1 MTSELPKRP
10 HVLERITYADIARHA
25 GVSTASVS
33 RALANEK
40 GVSAE
45 VAERVRESAAAL
57 GYRVNRAARALR
69 LQRADAIGL
78 LVPDVENPFF
88 ASITREV
95 EAVASTHGHTV
106 LLCNT
111 GERVDIERRYLDM
124 MVGENVAGVIAVP
137 SGEELEPLL
146 ALVEAGI
153 ATVLVDRLLPGDHFD
168 TVLVDHCMAARE
180 VVEHLLAHGHR
191 HIGAIT
197 TTTAETGGRERLRGC
212 QEAVDAAGARL
223 TALEALTSDVVGVAR
238 TYALAAEL
246 ARELMDMPDAP
257 TALFCSNGLL
267 SVGAYR
273 GLRKSGRRVPEDIAL
288 GGVDDAPFFDVLE
301 TPLTVSAQPTQEIAR
316 TAANVL
322 YERIADPGLP
332 TSRRVM
338 PPELRVR
345 RSCGCGYDV
354 AAAMQ

>member
-1 MTSELPKRP
+1 VTSEPSKRP
-10 HVLERITYADIARHA
+10 QVLERITYADIARHA

-45 VAERVRESAAAL
+45 VADRVRESAAAL
-57 GYRVNRAARALR
+57 GYRGNRAARALR

-95 EAVASTHGHTV
+95 EAVASIHGHTV

-111 GERVDIERRYLDM
+111 GERVDVERRYLDLM
-124 MVGENVAGVIAVP
+124 IGENVAGVIAVP

-146 ALVEAGI
+146 ALVDAGI
-153 ATVLVDRLLPGDHFD
+153 ATVIVDRQLPSDPFD
-168 TVLVDHCMAARE
+168 TVLVDHCRAARE
-180 VVEHLLAHGHR
+180 VVEHLLGHGHR

-197 TTTAETGGRERLRGC
+197 TTTTETGGRERLRGC
-212 QEAVDAAGARL
+212 REAVDAAGARL

-238 TYALAAEL
+238 TYALAAQL
-246 ARELMDMPDAP
+246 ARDLMDMSDAP

-273 GLRKSGRRVPEDIAL
+273 GLRRSGRRVPDDVAL
-288 GGVDDAPFFDVLE
+288 VGVDDAPFFDVLE
-301 TPLTVSAQPTQEIAR
+301 APLTVSAQPTEEIAR
-316 TAANVL
+316 KAANVL
-322 YERIADPGLP
+322 YERIADPALP
-332 TSRRVM
+332 TFRRVV

-345 RSCGCGYDV
+345 GSCGCSYDV
-354 AAAMQ
+354 AAGIQ